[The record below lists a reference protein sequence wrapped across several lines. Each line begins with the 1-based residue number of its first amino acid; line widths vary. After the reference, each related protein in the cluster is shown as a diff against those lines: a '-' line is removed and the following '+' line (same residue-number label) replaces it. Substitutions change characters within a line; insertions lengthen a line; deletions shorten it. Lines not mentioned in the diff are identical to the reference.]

1 MGIRLF
7 PWQSARQQQ
16 VTQMSQRVRI
26 HTSIVDFQEHTICRD
41 GFMMPVQ
48 GKVLQVLACLMAQPG
63 QLVSIDTL
71 MLKVW
76 GQTVVSPNTLQRCIA
91 QLRKAFGETSQTQ
104 NVIKT
109 YPRRGYALIASVIT
123 EADVI
128 RSAIAEPDNNTPAA
142 LSPLNSAKTT
152 KTAQASRWLLGIT
165 TMALVIVIVAV
176 LIPQQPAPPQPTSQ
190 ILQLQSQ
197 ITASDLHEDNA
208 SYSPDQRFIA
218 FERFSSFC
226 SSTFWLQQRGDK
238 SELQLTQ
245 TPQQFSGS
253 AWSPDST
260 HLAVIS
266 SNRCVVPNHEPC
278 WQVEVIEH
286 KALQQNKTPATVNKV
301 GSCEH
306 QPLTHPVWTRDQQ
319 LLLLRQAKNTGR
331 RSLVHMSITDGQL
344 SELLSDGDILTFTP
358 LPDQQ
363 LLVIS
368 HVGSGQ
374 SEMLKVS
381 LQGEILSRVPIQYQ
395 QHASAFNP
403 IALHY
408 LQDSNQLL
416 LESDGQLF
424 TLLEDGNIKPVPT
437 PSGLRLSGFA
447 FAGKNA
453 IATMGGTDLD
463 IISSNPHGDNLL
475 TLQRSPAFESQAKLS
490 PAGTSKQQN
499 MVFVSDRS
507 GQNQIWLAEGSWP
520 AKGSALRQLSTF
532 DTSVKINGLVWAAD
546 GHSVLAVVNDL
557 LYQFTLDGQMSQL
570 NSPVRIKYLHQATPE
585 GLLLLEYQH
594 EFQEMLSL
602 YQPTT
607 GTLEPI
613 QHGNFDD
620 ARLDQH
626 GTLWFSDANF
636 HLYQLP
642 KNQQVV
648 KAVAPELTLSAFTIA
663 GDSLLATTKNGDL
676 LQLDLQLQQPK
687 LIVLPK
693 DRNLWISDASTEQIL
708 FNQKQTIS
716 TDLVEFS
723 W

>member
-1 MGIRLF
+1 
-7 PWQSARQQQ
+7 
-16 VTQMSQRVRI
+16 MSQRVRI
-26 HTSIVDFQEHTICRD
+26 HTSIVDFQEHTISRD
-41 GFMMPVQ
+41 GVVLPVQ
-48 GKVLQVLACLMAQPG
+48 GKVLQVLACLMAQQG

-71 MLKVW
+71 MQEVW

-109 YPRRGYALIASVIT
+109 YPKRGYALIVPVMTEDDVLKSSAAAS
-123 EADVI
+123 DG
-128 RSAIAEPDNNTPAA
+128 DGPAV
-142 LSPLNSAKTT
+142 LSPLKSATT
-152 KTAQASRWLLGIT
+152 TNITSRWLIGIAAI
-165 TMALVIVIVAV
+165 ALLIGAV
-176 LIPQQPAPPQPTSQ
+176 LMPHQPILNQPALNQPTPQ
-190 ILQLQSQ
+190 ALQLQSQ
-197 ITASDLHEDNA
+197 ITASDQHEDNA

-218 FERFSSFC
+218 FERFGSFC
-226 SSTFWLQQRGDK
+226 SSTFWLQQRSDK
-238 SELQLTQ
+238 SELQLTHRL
-245 TPQQFSGS
+245 QQFSGS

-260 HLAVIS
+260 QLAMIS
-266 SNRCVVPNHEPC
+266 SNRCAAPNHAPC
-278 WQVEVIEH
+278 WQVEVIELH
-286 KALQQNKTPATVNKV
+286 ALLQDKTPAAVKKP

-306 QPLTHPVWTRDQQ
+306 QPLTHLVWTQDQQ

-331 RSLVHMSITDGQL
+331 RSLVQL
-344 SELLSDGDILTFTP
+344 SVANGQFTELFGESLSDGDILTFTQ
-358 LPDQQ
+358 LPNQQ

-374 SEMLKVS
+374 SEMLKVT
-381 LQGEILSRVPIQYQ
+381 LQGEILSRLPIQYQ
-395 QHASAFNP
+395 QHASAFNQ

-408 LQDSNQLL
+408 LKESKQML

-424 TLLEDGNIKPVPT
+424 TLQEDGNLKPLPT
-437 PSGLRLSGFA
+437 PSGLRLSRFA
-447 FAGKNA
+447 FAGKNSV
-453 IATMGGTDLD
+453 ATMGGIDLD
-463 IISSNPHGDNLL
+463 IISSNLQGEHLQ

-490 PAGTSKQQN
+490 PQGSSQAQQ

-520 AKGSALRQLSTF
+520 AEGSALRQLSAF
-532 DTSVKINGLVWAAD
+532 DTQVKINGLVWAAD
-546 GHSVLAVVNDL
+546 GRSVLAVVNDM
-557 LYQFTLDGQMSQL
+557 LYQFALDGQMSQL
-570 NSPVRIKYLHQATPE
+570 PTPVRIKYLHQATAQ

-594 EFQEMLSL
+594 EFQEMLAL

-607 GTLEPI
+607 GELTAL
-613 QHGNFDD
+613 QHGSFDD

-626 GTLWFSDANF
+626 DTLWFSDASF

-642 KNQQVV
+642 KNQQVA
-648 KAVAPELTLSAFTIA
+648 KAVVPEFTLSAFTIA
-663 GDSLLATTKNGDL
+663 GENLLATTKSGDL

-693 DRNLWISDASTEQIL
+693 DRNLWISDARAEQIL

-716 TDLVEFS
+716 TDIVEFS

>member
-1 MGIRLF
+1 
-7 PWQSARQQQ
+7 
-16 VTQMSQRVRI
+16 MSQRVRI
-26 HTSIVDFQEHTICRD
+26 HTSIVDFQEHTISRD
-41 GFMMPVQ
+41 GVVLPVQ
-48 GKVLQVLACLMAQPG
+48 SKVLQVLACLMAQQG

-71 MLKVW
+71 MQEVW

-109 YPRRGYALIASVIT
+109 YPKRGYALIVPVVT
-123 EADVI
+123 EDDVVKS
-128 RSAIAEPDNNTPAA
+128 SAAA
-142 LSPLNSAKTT
+142 PVNEGHPVLSPLQSAQTTTSAKS
-152 KTAQASRWLLGIT
+152 SRWLIGI
-165 TMALVIVIVAV
+165 MFAALALLIDAV
-176 LIPQQPAPPQPTSQ
+176 LSTQQLPAPPQPTPQ
-190 ILQLQSQ
+190 LLQLQSQ
-197 ITASDLHEDNA
+197 ITASDQHEDNA

-218 FERFSSFC
+218 FERFGSFC

-245 TPQQFSGS
+245 APQQFSGS

-260 HLAVIS
+260 QLAVIS
-266 SNRCVVPNHEPC
+266 SNRCAAPTHAPC
-278 WQVEVIEH
+278 WQVEVIELH
-286 KALQQNKTPATVNKV
+286 ALLTDKTPATLKKP
-301 GSCEH
+301 GTCEH
-306 QPLTHPVWTRDQQ
+306 QMLTHPVWTYNQQ
-319 LLLLRQAKNTGR
+319 LMLLRQAKNSGR
-331 RSLVHMSITDGQL
+331 RTLVQMSVTNGQL
-344 SELLSDGDILTFTP
+344 NELLNEGDILTFTQ
-358 LPDQQ
+358 LPNRQ

-368 HVGSGQ
+368 HIGSGQ
-374 SEMLKVS
+374 SEMLKVT
-381 LQGEILSRVPIQYQ
+381 LQGEVLSRVPIQYQ
-395 QHASAFNP
+395 QHASAFNQVTV
-403 IALHY
+403 HY
-408 LQDSNQLL
+408 LQDANQLL

-424 TLLEDGNIKPVPT
+424 TLHEDGTIQPVPT
-437 PSGLRLSGFA
+437 PSGLRLSRFA

-453 IATMGGTDLD
+453 IATMGGIDLD
-463 IISSNPHGDNLL
+463 IISSNLQGEPLQ

-490 PAGTSKQQN
+490 PQGSSKQQN

-532 DTSVKINGLVWAAD
+532 ETPMKINGLVWSAD
-546 GHSVLAVVNDL
+546 GNSVFANVNDRL
-557 LYQFTLDGQMSQL
+557 FQFELDGQMSQL
-570 NSPVRIKYLHQATPE
+570 PSPVRIKYLHQATAE

-594 EFQEMLSL
+594 EFQEMLAL

-607 GTLEPI
+607 GELTALL
-613 QHGNFDD
+613 HGSFDD

-626 GTLWFSDANF
+626 GTLWFSDASF

-642 KNQQVV
+642 KNQPVV

-663 GDSLLATTKNGDL
+663 GETLLATTKSGDL

-687 LIVLPK
+687 LIALPK
-693 DRNLWISDASTEQIL
+693 DRNLWISDASTKQIL

-716 TDLVEFS
+716 TDVVEFS